1 MHNVHCW
8 KTINV
13 KKQYGFER
21 IFMLSS
27 LIVVAVFSLFYI
39 TLEILN
45 NSPLSDDQFPLFL
58 MSLLLIYPIHKC
70 FHFLP
75 LLSYKNQLHLSVK
88 KQLNLL
94 PILSIRIKE
103 PIPKLR
109 FLFALLSPFIF
120 INGFLIVG
128 AFSFPAF
135 GHYFAILLAYHCGLC
150 LIDLLYIKNLSRS
163 PKKALIEETET
174 GYEILIPPTFV

>member
-13 KKQYGFER
+13 KKQYGFDR

-27 LIVVAVFSLFYI
+27 LIVIAVFALFYI
-39 TLEILN
+39 LLEILN
-45 NSPLSDDQFPLFL
+45 GHQLSDDLFPVFL
-58 MSLLLIYPIHKC
+58 ISLLLIYPLHKG

-75 LLSYKNQLHLSVK
+75 LIPYRNNLNFSVK
-88 KQLNLL
+88 KQLEFM

-103 PIPKLR
+103 PIPKAR
-109 FLFALLSPFIF
+109 FLLALLLPFIF
-120 INGFLIVG
+120 INGVLVFG
-128 AFSFPAF
+128 AFTLPEF
-135 GHYFAILLAYHCGLC
+135 GHYFSILLAYHCGLC
-150 LIDLLYIKNLSRS
+150 LIDLLYVKNLLRS

-174 GYEILIPPTFV
+174 GYEILVPPTY

>member
-1 MHNVHCW
+1 MHCW

-13 KKQYGFER
+13 KKQYGFDR
-21 IFMLSS
+21 IFLLSS

-45 NSPLSDDQFPLFL
+45 NSQLSDDLFPVFL
-58 MSLLLIYPIHKC
+58 ISIILIYPIHKC

-75 LLSYKNQLHLSVK
+75 LVSYRSQLHISVK
-88 KQLNLL
+88 KHLEFL

-109 FLFALLSPFIF
+109 FIFALISPFIF
-120 INGFLIVG
+120 INGLLIMG
-128 AFSFPAF
+128 AFNFPAF
-135 GHYFAILLAYHCGLC
+135 GHYFSILLAYHCGLC
-150 LIDLLYIKNLSRS
+150 LIDLLYIKNLLRS
-163 PKKALIEETET
+163 PKTALIEETET